1 MSQGYNGWT
10 NRATWLVNVWCNP
23 ESREDVEAIRY
34 SLEEQ
39 YDAMPDGPLK
49 DMVELSEVDWDQLL
63 EHFEEEAEDEENL
76 EVDLDGGL
84 SHINE

>member
-1 MSQGYNGWT
+1 MNRSDYNGWT

-63 EHFEEEAEDEENL
+63 EHFEEEEEAEEE
-76 EVDLDGGL
+76 
-84 SHINE
+84 